1 VDVPLRQK
9 LFDLTELDIH
19 DLLQMFSGQGL
30 EEDDLVNA
38 VQKLGRKCRFSS
50 SITRS
55 WAA

>member
-30 EEDDLVNA
+30 EVDDLVNA